1 MSIDHDRLVYL
12 RGESD
17 AERLSWGEVIEIQ
30 EAFEE
35 IPDAELP
42 EPRENALISDML
54 GELEAR
60 DPDWKDP
67 GLFHR
72 EDQEAETLYLTL
84 DGGYF
89 WTPDGEGRIF
99 YDSLDEAL
107 ADLGLDPGD
116 VVELDKPIA
125 PW

>member
-17 AERLSWGEVIEIQ
+17 AERLSYGEIAEIH

-42 EPRENALISDML
+42 DLRENATASDML
-54 GELEAR
+54 TELEAR

-67 GLFHR
+67 DLFHR
-72 EDQEAETLYLTL
+72 EDQEAETLYLTQG
-84 DGGYF
+84 GGYF
-89 WTPDGEGRIF
+89 WTPDGEGRVF
-99 YDSLDEAL
+99 YDSLDEAVT
-107 ADLGLDPGD
+107 DLGLDPDD
-116 VVELDKPIA
+116 VVELDKPLA

>member
-17 AERLSWGEVIEIQ
+17 AERLSYGELAEIHD
-30 EAFEE
+30 AFDDLGLND
-35 IPDAELP
+35 IPEGITA
-42 EPRENALISDML
+42 SDML
-54 GELEAR
+54 TELEAR

-72 EDQEAETLYLTL
+72 EDQEAETLYLTQ

-89 WTPDGEGRIF
+89 WTPDGVGRIF
-99 YDSLDEAL
+99 YDTLDEAL
-107 ADLGLDPGD
+107 ADLGLDPDD
-116 VVELDKPIA
+116 VVELDKPLA